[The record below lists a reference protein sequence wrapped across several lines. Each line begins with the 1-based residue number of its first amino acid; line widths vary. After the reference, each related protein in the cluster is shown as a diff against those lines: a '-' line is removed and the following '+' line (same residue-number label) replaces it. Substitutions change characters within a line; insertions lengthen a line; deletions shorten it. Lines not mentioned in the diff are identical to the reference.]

1 MIKWK
6 FIRAKNNTVKRTR
19 FILFAVLF
27 GMSLLLLLEMTYLRG
42 VSSHSGTPK
51 NLYLLEAVIRL
62 IRNDY
67 LEEKDPVQVMEGSF
81 KGMVNSLDSL
91 SGYLDA
97 DATKRFLDRQS
108 GAFQEPGLVLFKR
121 YGAFPQVTGI
131 VENSP
136 AEKQGLK
143 WGDLI
148 TEIDGR
154 PTPAM
159 SLMEVN
165 LLLGDS
171 EVYPLPIKVLR
182 GEKTIELEVERAPL
196 FSEPVTL
203 EKYKGTSG
211 ILKVHRL
218 SPPCVTEI
226 ETKIMPGLKKGKDPF
241 VIDLRNCR
249 EGDFE
254 ETRKFINLFIKSES
268 VGYFEKRGGDK
279 EIIASPDDPALGR
292 LPLIIWI
299 NQGTVGPAEV
309 AAAVLQE
316 FKSAQLVGLATPGLA
331 ARYEFH
337 LLEDG
342 TSLLLTSGIF
352 SLNSGVKI
360 WGSGAEPDIAVDVD
374 DQDLAAFLRKTQP
387 LLSAS

>member
-1 MIKWK
+1 M
-6 FIRAKNNTVKRTR
+6 KRTR

-67 LEEKDPVQVMEGSF
+67 LEEKNPVQVMEGSF
-81 KGMVNSLDSL
+81 KGMINSLDSL

-97 DATKRFLDRQS
+97 GATKKYLDRQT
-108 GAFQEPGLVLFKR
+108 GTLQEPGVVLFKR
-121 YGAFPQVTGI
+121 YGAFPQVTGVI
-131 VENSP
+131 ENSP
-136 AEKQGLK
+136 AEKQGLE

-159 SLMEVN
+159 SLTEVN

-171 EVYPLPIKVLR
+171 EGTPLPLKLLR
-182 GEKTIELEVERAPL
+182 GEKTIELEIERAPL
-196 FSEPVTL
+196 FSEPVTF
-203 EKYKGTSG
+203 EKHKGASG
-211 ILKVHRL
+211 ILRIHRL
-218 SPPCVTEI
+218 SPPCVSEI
-226 ETKIMPGLKKGKDPF
+226 ETRIMPELKKGRDPL

-254 ETRKFINLFIKSES
+254 ETRKLINLFIKSES

-279 EIIASPDDPALGR
+279 EIMGSPDDPPLAR

-299 NQGTVGPAEV
+299 NQGTVGPAEA
-309 AAAVLQE
+309 AAAVLRE
-316 FKSAQLVGLATPGLA
+316 FKRAQLVGLATPGLA

-337 LLEDG
+337 PLEDG
-342 TSLLLTSGIF
+342 TSVLLTSGIF

-360 WGSGAEPDIAVDVD
+360 WGRGAEPDIAVDVD
-374 DQDLAAFLRKTQP
+374 DQDLAAFLHKTHS